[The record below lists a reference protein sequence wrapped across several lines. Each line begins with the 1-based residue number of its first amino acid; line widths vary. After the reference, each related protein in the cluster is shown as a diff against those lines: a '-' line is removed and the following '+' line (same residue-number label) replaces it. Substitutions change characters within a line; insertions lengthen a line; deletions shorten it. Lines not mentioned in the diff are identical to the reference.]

1 MSLRRQLGR
10 SPSII
15 VMTLAVTRLATAAEP
30 AAPAG
35 PDNAS
40 DAGTTEV
47 TEVLVTARK
56 RGEERLQDI
65 PTSITAFGEQ
75 ALEKMGVKDFTDF
88 AYQVPGLTFNDTGA
102 GEKRYILRGI
112 QSPGQEQ
119 VAIYFD
125 EVPAPGIQ
133 SSTGD
138 SGSQAPDLKLIDM
151 ERIEVLKGPQGTT
164 FGANSQTGAVRFISK
179 KPNLNEVSGSVQV
192 GGDYMPDGN
201 PGTDTA
207 GIFNLPLIK
216 GVLALRATAYYDHQ
230 GGYIDNVRLGMNDI
244 NWNNT
249 TGGRVTLRYQPTDAT
264 TLDAMIWLQDRQTGG
279 ANGYYPFDTFHVR
292 NNTPSDQGFRDNV
305 PAFAFFQ
312 TGTFNTADYVQT
324 PNPDKQQIYS
334 LNLTQAFSWASLTAA
349 TSLYKRNFGF
359 YRDNT
364 WAIESLG
371 VGPPGATV
379 CYKNATTTQPCQR
392 SDLFPELTNQT
403 QDITQKTV
411 EIRLNSVGTGDLQ
424 WLGGFFYRDR
434 DSGFQSVSPIVDPS
448 TGLPYPVTGPPP
460 GYSLNPGAG
469 IEGCQPCALARFNTR
484 TIKESAEFGELS
496 YKLFHKLEL
505 MVGLREFEA
514 RQSDAGFYLFQF
526 PLLGN
531 SLPPPTQSSFK
542 ENKLI
547 KKYQISYK
555 PADDITVYALASQ
568 GFRLGGTNQSTFA
581 QVPKGYAA
589 DSLWNYELG
598 AKTSWFE
605 RRLTV
610 NVAAFDI
617 DWSNIQVAGRDPT
630 GSFGFIS
637 NAGTARVTGL
647 EFETFVHPV
656 RGLDFSA
663 GFEYLP
669 ERQLTQNQVNDQVV
683 APGRKGDKL
692 PRIPQFT
699 ADFSAQYEHSLAA
712 APDWAAFI
720 RGDWSYHGSSATD
733 FSPSSAVYRTQHAYD
748 ITNFRVGATNDR
760 TGYDLAF
767 YVANAFD
774 VHGDVYLLAAT
785 ATPTVKYTNMP
796 RTIGIDVTKKF

>member
-1 MSLRRQLGR
+1 MSFCVQLGR
-10 SPSII
+10 SASII
-15 VMTLAVTRLATAAEP
+15 IMTLALARLATAAD
-30 AAPAG
+30 AATPAG
-35 PDNAS
+35 SDNAG
-40 DAGTTEV
+40 DVGTTEV

-65 PTSITAFGEQ
+65 PTPITAFGEQ
-75 ALEKMGVKDFTDF
+75 TLEKMGVKDFTDF

-164 FGANSQTGAVRFISK
+164 FGANSQTGVVRFISK
-179 KPNLNEVSGSVQV
+179 KPDLNDVSGSVTM

-216 GVLALRATAYYDHQ
+216 GVLGLRATAYYDHQ
-230 GGYIDNVRLGMNDI
+230 GGYINNVRLGLNDI

-249 TGGRVTLRYQPTDAT
+249 TGGRIALRYQPADET
-264 TLDAMIWLQDRQTGG
+264 TIDAMVWLQDRQTGG

-292 NNTPSDQGFRDNV
+292 NNTPSDQGFKDHV
-305 PAFAFFQ
+305 PAFAFFN

-334 LNLTQAFSWASLTAA
+334 LNLTQGFSWASLTAA

-359 YRDNT
+359 FRDNT

-379 CYKNATTTQPCQR
+379 CYKTATTTQPCKR
-392 SDLFPELTNQT
+392 PDLFPELTNQT

-411 EIRLNSVGTGDLQ
+411 EIRLNSIGTGDWQ

-434 DSGFQSVSPIVDPS
+434 NSGFQSVSPIVDAA
-448 TGLPYPVTGPPP
+448 TGLPFPVTGPAP
-460 GYSLNPGAG
+460 GYSTNPGAG

-484 TIKESAEFGELS
+484 EIKESAEFGELS

-514 RQSDAGFYLFQF
+514 SQSDSGFYLFQF
-526 PLLGN
+526 PLLGT
-531 SLPPPTQSSFK
+531 SLPPSAPGYFK

-547 KKYQISYK
+547 KKYQVSYK
-555 PADDITVYALASQ
+555 PVDDVTLYALASQ
-568 GFRLGGTNQSTFA
+568 GFRLGGTNQSTFV

-589 DSLWNYELG
+589 DSLWNYEAG

-610 NVAAFDI
+610 NVSAFDI
-617 DWSNIQVAGRDPT
+617 DWSNIQVSGRDPT

-647 EFETFVHPV
+647 EFETFVHPA
-656 RGLDFSA
+656 RGLDLSA
-663 GFEYLP
+663 GFEFLP
-669 ERQLTQNQVNDQVV
+669 ERQLTQNQVNSQVV
-683 APGRKGDKL
+683 APGKRGDKL
-692 PRIPQFT
+692 PRIPQLT
-699 ADFSAQYEHSLAA
+699 ADFSAQYEHTLEVV
-712 APDWAAFI
+712 PDWQAYI

-733 FSPSSAVYRTQHAYD
+733 FEPTSAIYRTQHAYQ
-748 ITNFRVGATNDR
+748 ITNFRWGAENDR
-760 TGYDLAF
+760 TGYN
-767 YVANAFD
+767 VALYLTNVFN
-774 VHGDVYLLAAT
+774 VHGDVYLIAAT
-785 ATPTVKYTNMP
+785 AQPTTKYTNTP
-796 RTIGIDVTKKF
+796 RQIGIDVTKKF